1 MAPSTKKVIRN
12 LHFMPV
18 NLRFGSKKDPYY
30 ITLARR
36 GSLGDVVEIP
46 ADFTDHPDFNRNVN
60 VTFEIISSAE
70 AKKIQYESNVT
81 QTAMETD
88 RNFKI
93 ERVEDTSTTIGFVDA
108 DPKKGGVIRT
118 GDTNPMRSRVRGTVD
133 NPVPEAR
140 GEAEADA
147 PPVSPDL
154 PAFGGVEKA
163 PTKTPR
169 SRAKK

>member
-1 MAPSTKKVIRN
+1 MANTKKVIRN
-12 LHFMPV
+12 LHPMPV
-18 NLRFGSKKDPYY
+18 NLRFGSKRDPYY
-30 ITLARR
+30 ITLSRR
-36 GSLGDVVEIP
+36 GMLGDVVEIP

-70 AKKIQYESNVT
+70 AKKIEYESNNT

-93 ERVEDTSTTIGFVDA
+93 ERVEDTSTTVGLVDA
-108 DPKKGGVIRT
+108 DPKHGGVIRT
-118 GDTNPMRSRVRGTVD
+118 GDTNPMRSRARGTVD
-133 NPVPEAR
+133 NPVPESR
-140 GEAEADA
+140 GEAEGDA

-163 PTKTPR
+163 PTKATR